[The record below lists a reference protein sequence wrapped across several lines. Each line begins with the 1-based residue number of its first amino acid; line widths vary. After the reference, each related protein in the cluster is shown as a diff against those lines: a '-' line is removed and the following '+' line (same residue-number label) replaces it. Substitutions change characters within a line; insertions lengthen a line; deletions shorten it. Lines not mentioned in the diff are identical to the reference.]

1 MNKTQSSSI
10 DPQLRAELE
19 GYSPLAEETMP
30 EYSRKPVLA
39 LVGRPNVGKS
49 TLFNRLTKSRDAI
62 VADYPGLTRDRQYGT
77 GKVGRQPYI
86 VVDTGG
92 LSGEEVGVDPLMA
105 QQVRAALAEADG
117 ILFLVDAQA
126 GLTPADEQIAQWL
139 RQHFSDKP
147 IQLLVNKAEG
157 RDPDMVRAEFYQL
170 GLGEPAVIS
179 AEHGDYVRE
188 TVDHM
193 LDSVLPKLSGTTE
206 AAEAT
211 EAEDSIRVAVIGRP
225 NVGKSTLIN
234 RMIGEERVVAYDM
247 PGTTRDSIRVPFER
261 DGVKYTL
268 IDTAGVRRR
277 KKVFDKI
284 EKFSVIKA
292 IEAMDQSHV
301 VVLVIDGSEG
311 ITDQDQTLLGHALES
326 GRGLIIAIN
335 KWDGLSPDQ
344 RKQVRA
350 ALDLKLQFA
359 DFAPRHF
366 ISALHGTGVGDLF
379 KMIQQV
385 YRAATNRVSTS
396 QLNRVLEQA
405 VLEHQPPLVS
415 GRRIKMRYAH
425 LGGLNP
431 PTVVIHGNMVD
442 RVPQHYTR
450 YLTNVFRKAFGWEG
464 TPVKIEY
471 KVTDNPFEGKRTK
484 LTERQIRRKRKL
496 MAFVKGKKKAL
507 QRKKRKR

>member
-1 MNKTQSSSI
+1 MSK
-10 DPQLRAELE
+10 
-19 GYSPLAEETMP
+19 
-30 EYSRKPVLA
+30 KPVLA

-77 GKVGRQPYI
+77 GKVGRYPYI

-92 LSGEEVGVDPLMA
+92 LSGEAAGVDPLMEK
-105 QQVRAALAEADG
+105 QVRAALEEADV
-117 ILFLVDAQA
+117 IAFLVDGQV
-126 GLTPADEQIAQWL
+126 GLTPADEQIAAML
-139 RQHFSDKP
+139 RQYFSHKP
-147 IQLLVNKAEG
+147 IYVLVNKSEG
-157 RDPDMVRAEFYQL
+157 RNPELVKAEFYQL
-170 GLGEPAVIS
+170 GLGEPLVIS
-179 AEHGDYVRE
+179 AEHGDHV
-188 TVDHM
+188 
-193 LDSVLPKLSGTTE
+193 
-206 AAEAT
+206 AEAVNDML
-211 EAEDSIRVAVIGRP
+211 EIVAPRPSDVSQPEPDDASGIRVAVVGRP

-277 KKVFDKI
+277 KKVSDKI

-335 KWDGLSPDQ
+335 KWDNLDPDQ
-344 RKQVRA
+344 RKQVKA
-350 ALDLKLQFA
+350 DLDLKLQFA

-366 ISALHGTGVGDLF
+366 ISALHGTGVGNLF
-379 KMIQQV
+379 EMIQTV
-385 YRAATNRVSTS
+385 YKAATTRVSTS
-396 QLNRVLEQA
+396 ELNRVLQQA
-405 VLEHQPPLVS
+405 LLEHQPPMVS

-425 LGGLNP
+425 LGGMNP

-450 YLTNVFRKAFGWEG
+450 YLINVFRKAFGWEG

-471 KVTDNPFEGKRTK
+471 RVTENPYEGKRTK
-484 LTERQIRRKRKL
+484 LSERQIRRKRKL
-496 MAFVKGKKKAL
+496 MAFVKQKKKAL
-507 QRKKRKR
+507 QRKKRGR

>member
-1 MNKTQSSSI
+1 M
-10 DPQLRAELE
+10 
-19 GYSPLAEETMP
+19 
-30 EYSRKPVLA
+30 SRKPVVA

-77 GKVGRQPYI
+77 GKVGRYPYI

-92 LSGEEVGVDPLMA
+92 LSGEEAGVDPLME
-105 QQVRAALAEADG
+105 QQVIAALEEADV
-117 ILFLVDAQA
+117 ILFLVDGQA
-126 GLTPADEQIAQWL
+126 GLTPADEQIAAML
-139 RQHFSDKP
+139 RQKFAHKP
-147 IQLLVNKAEG
+147 IYVLVNKAEG
-157 RDPDMVRAEFYQL
+157 RDPDVVKAEFYQL
-170 GLGEPAVIS
+170 GLGEPLVIS
-179 AEHGDYVRE
+179 AEHGDHVRE
-188 TVDHM
+188 AIDYVLEIVAPKADEDETPEPDD
-193 LDSVLPKLSGTTE
+193 DSG
-206 AAEAT
+206 
-211 EAEDSIRVAVIGRP
+211 IRVAVVGRP

-277 KKVFDKI
+277 KKVSDKI

-292 IEAMDQSHV
+292 IEAMDQAHV

-335 KWDGLSPDQ
+335 KWDNLDPDQ
-344 RKQVRA
+344 RRQVKA
-350 ALDLKLQFA
+350 DLDLKLQFA

-366 ISALHGTGVGDLF
+366 ISALHGTGVGNLF
-379 KMIQQV
+379 DMIRQV
-385 YRAATNRVSTS
+385 YQAATTRVSTS
-396 QLNRVLEQA
+396 ELNRVLQQA
-405 VLEHQPPLVS
+405 LLEHQPPMVS

-425 LGGLNP
+425 LGGINP

-464 TPVKIEY
+464 TPVRIEY
-471 KVTDNPFEGKRTK
+471 RVTDNPFEGKRTK
-484 LTERQIRRKRKL
+484 LSDRQIRRKRKL
-496 MAFVKGKKKAL
+496 MAFVKQKKKAL
-507 QRKKRKR
+507 QRKKRGK

>member
-1 MNKTQSSSI
+1 MSK
-10 DPQLRAELE
+10 
-19 GYSPLAEETMP
+19 
-30 EYSRKPVLA
+30 KPVLA

-77 GKVGRQPYI
+77 GKVGRYPYI

-92 LSGEEVGVDPLMA
+92 LSGEAAGVDPLMEK
-105 QQVRAALAEADG
+105 QVRAALEEADV
-117 ILFLVDAQA
+117 IAFLVDGQV
-126 GLTPADEQIAQWL
+126 GLTPADEQIAAML
-139 RQHFSDKP
+139 RQHFSHKP
-147 IQLLVNKAEG
+147 IYVLVNKAEG
-157 RDPDMVRAEFYQL
+157 RNPELVKAEFYQL
-170 GLGEPAVIS
+170 GLGEPLVIS
-179 AEHGDYVRE
+179 AEHGDHV
-188 TVDHM
+188 
-193 LDSVLPKLSGTTE
+193 
-206 AAEAT
+206 AEAVDYMLEIVAPRPSD
-211 EAEDSIRVAVIGRP
+211 EAQPEPDDASGIRVAVVGRP

-277 KKVFDKI
+277 KKVSDKI

-292 IEAMDQSHV
+292 IEAMDQAHV

-335 KWDGLSPDQ
+335 KWDNLDPDQ
-344 RKQVRA
+344 RKQVKA
-350 ALDLKLQFA
+350 DLDLKLQFA

-366 ISALHGTGVGDLF
+366 ISALHGTGVGNLF
-379 KMIQQV
+379 EMIQTV
-385 YRAATNRVSTS
+385 YKAATTRVSTS
-396 QLNRVLEQA
+396 ELNRVLQQA
-405 VLEHQPPLVS
+405 LLEHQPPMVS

-425 LGGLNP
+425 LGGINP

-471 KVTDNPFEGKRTK
+471 RVTENPYEGKRTK
-484 LTERQIRRKRKL
+484 LSERQIRRKRKL
-496 MAFVKGKKKAL
+496 MAFVKQKKKAL
-507 QRKKRKR
+507 QRKKRGR

>member
-1 MNKTQSSSI
+1 MSK
-10 DPQLRAELE
+10 
-19 GYSPLAEETMP
+19 
-30 EYSRKPVLA
+30 KPVLA

-77 GKVGRQPYI
+77 GKVGRYPYI

-92 LSGEEVGVDPLMA
+92 LSGEAAGVDPLMEK
-105 QQVRAALAEADG
+105 QVRAALEEADV
-117 ILFLVDAQA
+117 IAFLVDGQV
-126 GLTPADEQIAQWL
+126 GLTPADEQIAAML
-139 RQHFSDKP
+139 RQYFSHKP
-147 IQLLVNKAEG
+147 IYVLVNKAEG
-157 RDPDMVRAEFYQL
+157 RNPELVKAEFYQL
-170 GLGEPAVIS
+170 GLGEPLVIS
-179 AEHGDYVRE
+179 AEHGDHV
-188 TVDHM
+188 
-193 LDSVLPKLSGTTE
+193 
-206 AAEAT
+206 AEAVNDML
-211 EAEDSIRVAVIGRP
+211 EIVAPRPSDESQPEPDDASGIRVAVVGRP

-277 KKVFDKI
+277 KKVSDKI

-335 KWDGLSPDQ
+335 KWDNLDPDQ
-344 RKQVRA
+344 RKQVKA
-350 ALDLKLQFA
+350 DLDLKLQFA

-366 ISALHGTGVGDLF
+366 ISALHGTGVGNLF
-379 KMIQQV
+379 EMIQTV
-385 YRAATNRVSTS
+385 YKAATTRVSTS
-396 QLNRVLEQA
+396 ELNRVLQQA
-405 VLEHQPPLVS
+405 LLEHQPPMVS

-425 LGGLNP
+425 LGGMNP

-450 YLTNVFRKAFGWEG
+450 YLINVFRKAFGWEG

-471 KVTDNPFEGKRTK
+471 RVTENPYEGKRTK
-484 LTERQIRRKRKL
+484 LSERQIRRKRKL
-496 MAFVKGKKKAL
+496 MAFVKQKKKAL
-507 QRKKRKR
+507 QRKKRGR